1 MIQGGDPEGT
11 GRGGPGYK
19 WDDEPVLGE
28 YTLGAL
34 AMANA
39 GPNTNGSQFFITTAD
54 CTRNLTKSYNLFGYV
69 TPASMNVALET
80 QRGDVMR
87 SVTVEELDADRDC
100 TMTGDAGLF
109 GPDSVVWR
117 IHADP
122 AMLIGGLRALLVQG
136 LEPRAMAAVD
146 QHSAF
151 REDPWGRL
159 ERTTQFVLAT
169 TYGDTAAA
177 ERAAAI
183 VRKVHEHIHGV
194 DPVTGEAYSARD
206 PDLLLWI
213 HAVEV
218 ESFLLAYRTYAG
230 RITERRRRP
239 LRGGD
244 GAGRRDGRA
253 PARARAAHRGR
264 AARLPPLGARSPG
277 HAAPRS
283 TACGS

>member
-1 MIQGGDPEGT
+1 MD
-11 GRGGPGYK
+11 
-19 WDDEPVLGE
+19 
-28 YTLGAL
+28 
-34 AMANA
+34 
-39 GPNTNGSQFFITTAD
+39 
-54 CTRNLTKSYNLFGYV
+54 
-69 TPASMNVALET
+69 
-80 QRGDVMR
+80 
-87 SVTVEELDADRDC
+87 
-100 TMTGDAGLF
+100 GDAGLF

-159 ERTTQFVLAT
+159 ERTTNFVLAT

-177 ERAAAI
+177 EAAAAL
-183 VRKVHEHIHGV
+183 VRRVHTHIHGV
-194 DPVTGEAYSARD
+194 DPITGEAYSASD

-230 RITERRRRP
+230 RVTADD
-239 LRGGD
+239 GD
-244 GAGRRDGRA
+244 RYVREMARVAEMVELPEGRA
-253 PARARAAHRGR
+253 PRTEGELREYLRSVRGLQATPAAFEGLRVVLFPPMDLKYRPLWAIPTTAAIAILPAYARRLYRIPWFPPVKVPVRTAVFALSRVLNLVTPTPPSLR
-264 AARLPPLGARSPG
+264 AARERV
-277 HAAPRS
+277 AA
-283 TACGS
+283 

>member
-1 MIQGGDPEGT
+1 M
-11 GRGGPGYK
+11 
-19 WDDEPVLGE
+19 
-28 YTLGAL
+28 
-34 AMANA
+34 
-39 GPNTNGSQFFITTAD
+39 S
-54 CTRNLTKSYNLFGYV
+54 
-69 TPASMNVALET
+69 
-80 QRGDVMR
+80 
-87 SVTVEELDADRDC
+87 
-100 TMTGDAGLF
+100 GDAGIF

-122 AMLIGGLRALLVQG
+122 VMLVGGLRALLVQA

-177 ERAAAI
+177 EAAAAR
-183 VRKVHEHIHGV
+183 VRGVHAHIHGI

-218 ESFLLAYRTYAG
+218 ESFLLTYRTYAG
-230 RITERRRRP
+230 RVTAA
-239 LRGGD
+239 D
-244 GAGRRDGRA
+244 GNRYVAEMARVAEMVELPAGRA
-253 PARARAAHRGR
+253 PRTEGELRDYLRSVRGLQATPAAFEGLRIVLFPPMDLRYRPLWAIPTTAAIAILPSYARRLYRIPWFPPAAVPVRTAVFALSRVFNAVTPPPPSLR
-264 AARLPPLGARSPG
+264 AARERV
-277 HAAPRS
+277 AA
-283 TACGS
+283 